1 MKVTVAAVQM
11 SCSDRVDE
19 NIEKADGLVRQ
30 AAAAGANIVLLQEM
44 FSTRFFGM
52 LDWDPDY
59 FSLASTAGES
69 VSVRHMSRLAAEL
82 GVVLPVS
89 FFERANQSY
98 FNSVTVIDSTGE
110 RLGLYRK
117 SHMPLGPPR
126 CFEKYFTT
134 PGNTGFQAWDT
145 GFGRIGV
152 GICWDQ
158 WFPESARCMALK
170 GAELLFYPT
179 AIGTGCHDHWQVVM
193 QGHAGANMV
202 PLVVSNRV
210 GPESGPFGTTDF
222 WGGSFIADEK
232 GAIAAKAS
240 ADRDEFIAATFDL
253 AEIRQQ
259 RADWGLFR
267 DRRPDLYRTLLTM
280 DGSTSGV

>member
-11 SCSDRVDE
+11 SCSDRVEE
-19 NIEKADGLVRQ
+19 NIGKADGLVRQ

-52 LDWDPDY
+52 LDWDSDY

-69 VSVRHMSRLAAEL
+69 APVRHMAALAAEL
-82 GVVLPVS
+82 GIVLPVS

-98 FNSVTVIDSTGE
+98 FNSVILIDSGG
-110 RLGLYRK
+110 RQRGLYRK

-134 PGNTGFQAWDT
+134 PGNTGFRAWDT
-145 GFGRIGV
+145 EFGRIGV

-158 WFPESARCMALK
+158 WFPESARCMALQ

-179 AIGTGCHDHWQVVM
+179 AIGTGCHDHWQIVM
-193 QGHAGANMV
+193 QGHAGANMT

-240 ADRDEFIAATFDL
+240 PDRDEFVAATFDL
-253 AEIRQQ
+253 AAIRRQ

-267 DRRPDLYRTLLTM
+267 DRRPDLYRPLLTL
-280 DGSTSGV
+280 DGGADGV

>member
-11 SCSDRVDE
+11 ACSDRMDE
-19 NIEKADGLVRQ
+19 NLEKAERLVRQ

-52 LDWDPDY
+52 LDWDAD
-59 FSLASTAGES
+59 FFALASAAGES
-69 VSVRHMSRLAAEL
+69 VAVRRMSALAAEL
-82 GVVLPVS
+82 GIVMPVS

-98 FNSVTVIDSTGE
+98 FNSVAVIDSNGK

-126 CFEKYFTT
+126 CFEKYYTT
-134 PGNTGFQAWDT
+134 PGNTGFHAWDT
-145 GFGRIGV
+145 AFGRIGV
-152 GICWDQ
+152 AICWDQ

-193 QGHAGANMV
+193 QGHAGANFT
-202 PLVVSNRV
+202 PLVAANRV
-210 GPESGPFGTTDF
+210 GPESGPFGTTEF
-222 WGGSFIADEK
+222 WGGSFIADER
-232 GAIAAKAS
+232 GAIAAKARP
-240 ADRDEFIAATFDL
+240 DRDEFICATFDL
-253 AEIRQQ
+253 AEIRRQ

-267 DRRPDLYRTLLTM
+267 DRRPDLYRTLLTV
-280 DGSTSGV
+280 DGSTSPA